1 MSHYSALFSIVFM
14 MSFVALFDC
23 MHVDRYN
30 ARFCNDGLL
39 SQEDIQRLRNILLA
53 SQE

>member
-1 MSHYSALFSIVFM
+1 MSHYCALLSIVFM

-23 MHVDRYN
+23 MHVDRSN
-30 ARFCNDGLL
+30 TRFCKDGLL
-39 SQEDIQRLRNILLA
+39 SQEHIHRLRNIVLA